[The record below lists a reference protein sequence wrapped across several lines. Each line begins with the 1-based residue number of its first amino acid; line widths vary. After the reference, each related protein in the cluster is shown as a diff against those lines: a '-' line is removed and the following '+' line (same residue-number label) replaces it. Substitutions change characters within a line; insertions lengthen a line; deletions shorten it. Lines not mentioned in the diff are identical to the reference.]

1 MKHSI
6 ISLLL
11 ATAVL
16 FLSNIATKAQISSV
30 SQNSISWA
38 YNDISTKYIT
48 IYCNGPWQL
57 DTASVSGNSHFL
69 VSQTSGSG
77 NSAISVTPICA
88 NNGSSDI
95 LDYLGIEGLYGGFAD
110 IALTHSADPINSGG
124 DPAFVT
130 ISPSS
135 LEWTANDLSAK
146 AVVITTEGSMWW
158 LASSSSSAYY
168 NINPIQGASGAT
180 VWISPKSVNETYS
193 NITRNLSF
201 ASFSSGL
208 SDVLTLVQDGLPPFV
223 QASESEVIWLADDLS
238 EKVITVTASGNWNAS
253 ISGTGFLLSSNSG
266 TGTGSVTITP
276 TSFHYGDHPRTA
288 TISICCENATAT
300 VSLVQKQ
307 SDQRFGIEGN
317 WILERSF
324 IQSPEASYYD
334 DIVFYDGLG
343 YEKQVVQVGAS
354 PQNGKNIVTPIVY
367 DAVRRADA
375 KTYLPF
381 VSDGSTAVEMS
392 SASALT
398 GQSTFYQNEGGRA
411 FAEKHYEKSALDRPL
426 WARKE
431 GKAYFDST
439 KIVSFI
445 YGANTAN
452 EVLAACVDTCG
463 ALCIAGHYAA
473 GSLHK
478 TTSID
483 EENSTQIVFMDKSG
497 NVVLQRSVSGNQYL
511 DTYYVYDQYGNI
523 AWVVSPEGSARL
535 VANTIWAIP
544 AESDINTSDASK
556 YCYVYKNNAFGWPLY
571 RKLPGKAAEYLF
583 YDNGGRVIR
592 NQDGLLRNE
601 GLWMVHSYDNLGREV
616 GIGLSNNN
624 AAGQGT
630 IQTTLIQTRYGTYT
644 GIASELV
651 FQNPSE
657 LSSSISI
664 NTALVKGLKTYER
677 VALLD
682 PDYLDHITGYVQRAF
697 YYDANGR
704 VCQVVELYPDGH
716 LSRTSTVYDLRGKIS
731 EMLESHT
738 DNFETHYL
746 KTCYTYDKR
755 GRAKNI
761 QRILDGETL
770 TPVFYSYDNLGRHSL
785 TTIGDATSSGV
796 IGSQS
801 FQYDLRGWLLGSNA
815 QLDNNTVFGELL
827 RYENPSNSN
836 SIARWDGNISESSIT
851 RFDGNVSPLTYSHG
865 YSYDGFKRLSNAI
878 YRNGSGTPL
887 SLMTE
892 KDITYDRNGNVTGL
906 KRYDVDGVLDELHF
920 THSGNRIYEVANN
933 TWSYDDNGNMT
944 HNASQDLDLEYN
956 LLNLPREA
964 RHMNDTVSYQYLADG
979 TKLSALTNVGD
990 GLKYRGNFVYEIIAE
1005 PVDWYDDLGNHIT
1018 DPILWESL
1026 ASIAWDEGRIAFQ
1039 NPLAPV
1045 DSIAVEEILPDGG
1058 FSPAYMDEW
1067 HVRDHLGSVRAI
1079 VKVNG
1084 DSISATDRILEINDY
1099 LPFGSRIPTDF
1110 QASTNRHRFSGKEEQ
1125 RFGSLDL
1132 GMGGD
1137 RIAINLLDFGARYY
1151 DPFTCRWTTMDPMAG
1166 KYSNVSPYIYCHN
1179 NPLSFLDPDG
1189 QADYFNN
1196 KGELIFRDMVD
1207 DGRILITSQE
1217 VIDAARSAMNNGLL
1231 GQESYDILNA
1241 GSMTFSAATKGDNSY
1256 LSEEAALRVYEHYN
1270 YTGLPISID
1279 DSIGQDMQFTAP
1291 GAQAQIKIN
1300 NENNLHGEHFFDNS
1314 YNIINS
1320 FTHEY
1325 KHWLDYKKHGRSV
1338 FAESNKPVIE
1348 LRAIKYQKDHSS
1360 WAKTTDGYKKGI
1372 DKYETKQLEKWKRKR

>member
-1 MKHSI
+1 
-6 ISLLL
+6 
-11 ATAVL
+11 
-16 FLSNIATKAQISSV
+16 
-30 SQNSISWA
+30 
-38 YNDISTKYIT
+38 
-48 IYCNGPWQL
+48 
-57 DTASVSGNSHFL
+57 
-69 VSQTSGSG
+69 
-77 NSAISVTPICA
+77 
-88 NNGSSDI
+88 
-95 LDYLGIEGLYGGFAD
+95 
-110 IALTHSADPINSGG
+110 
-124 DPAFVT
+124 
-130 ISPSS
+130 
-135 LEWTANDLSAK
+135 
-146 AVVITTEGSMWW
+146 MWH
-158 LASSSSSAYY
+158 LASTNYSTYY
-168 NINPIQGASGAT
+168 NVNPTQGASGTT
-180 VWISPKSVNETYS
+180 VWISPKNENQTYS
-193 NITRNLSF
+193 NITRQIRFESL
-201 ASFSSGL
+201 SSGY
-208 SDVLTLVQDGLPPFV
+208 SEDLTLVQLALPPFV
-223 QASESEVIWLADDLS
+223 QVSDSQIVWQANELS
-238 EKVITVTASGNWNAS
+238 GKTITITASSNWNAS
-253 ISGTGFLLSSNSG
+253 ITGTGFLLSSNSG
-266 TGTGSVTITP
+266 TGNGSITITP
-276 TSFHYGDHPRTA
+276 TSLHYGDHPRTA
-288 TISICCENATAT
+288 TLSISCGNATAT
-300 VSLVQKQ
+300 VSFVQKQ
-307 SDQRFGIEGN
+307 SDQRFGIAGN

-324 IQSPEASYYD
+324 IHSPEASYYD

-411 FAEKHYEKSALDRPL
+411 FAEKHYEKSTLNRPL

-431 GKAYFDST
+431 GKAYYDST
-439 KIVSFI
+439 KIVSYS
-445 YGANTAN
+445 YGSNTAN
-452 EVLAACVDTCG
+452 EVLSAYVDSIG
-463 ALCIAGHYAA
+463 ALCITGYYTAGT
-473 GSLHK
+473 LHK
-478 TTSID
+478 TTTID

-535 VANTIWAIP
+535 VANTIWTVP

-592 NQDGLLRNE
+592 NQDGLLRNK

-651 FQNPSE
+651 FQNPFE

-664 NTALVKGLKTYER
+664 NTAMVKGLKTHER

-716 LSRTSTVYDLRGKIS
+716 LSRTSTVYDLTGKIS

-906 KRYDVDGVLDELHF
+906 KRYDADGVLDELHF

-933 TWSYDDNGNMT
+933 TWSYDDNGNMN
-944 HNASQDLDLEYN
+944 HNASQDLDLEYY

-979 TKLSALTNVGD
+979 TKLSALTDVGD
-990 GLKYRGNFVYEIIAE
+990 GLKYRGNFVYETVAE

-1026 ASIAWDEGRIAFQ
+1026 SSIAWDEGRIAFP

-1058 FSPAYMDEW
+1058 YSPAYMDEW

-1079 VKVNG
+1079 VRIDG
-1084 DSISATDRILEINDY
+1084 DAVSATDRITEVNDY
-1099 LPFGSRIPTDF
+1099 LPFGTRIPTDL

-1125 RFGSLDL
+1125 RFGSLDM
-1132 GMGGD
+1132 GAGGD
-1137 RIAINLLDFGARYY
+1137 RVSLNLLDFGARYY
-1151 DPFTCRWTTMDPMAG
+1151 DPGICRWTSIDPMAE
-1166 KYSNVSPYIYCHN
+1166 KYHTFSPYSYCVN
-1179 NPLSFLDPDG
+1179 NPLTYIDPYGLAPIYDENGKFLG
-1189 QADYFNN
+1189 T
-1196 KGELIFRDMVD
+1196 D
-1207 DGRILITSQE
+1207 DGGLQGDYIVMSANCFQQGMAHQDALDNSFVGPLSEEVLGLITSHY
-1217 VIDAARSAMNNGLL
+1217 SLL
-1231 GQESYDILNA
+1231 PTRPDYD
-1241 GSMTFSAATKGDNSY
+1241 GSVT
-1256 LSEEAALRVYEHYN
+1256 
-1270 YTGLPISID
+1270 
-1279 DSIGQDMQFTAP
+1279 
-1291 GAQAQIKIN
+1291 IN
-1300 NENNLHGEHFFDNS
+1300 EG
-1314 YNIINS
+1314 I
-1320 FTHEY
+1320 
-1325 KHWLDYKKHGRSV
+1325 
-1338 FAESNKPVIE
+1338 A
-1348 LRAIKYQKDHSS
+1348 
-1360 WAKTTDGYKKGI
+1360 WAKTHVGAKNNPTPDNTLYVNAALLDFGNTRADFFKQNGDVTSINLFNGI
-1372 DKYETKQLEKWKRKR
+1372 NTIESVINPRLRNTVYALGAFDARLLDKERGSILIESNESAVYDWNGGGTLIRRVAIYLERKRARVDDSHGFRVCYYGTGHLRGNKIMR